1 MMGLVA
7 KVIGLTVAGVG
18 LIALY
23 LSISTS
29 GALMGAVAQ
38 PSPATSPLGVVVY
51 LGLALTAVCLVLVM
65 MIATSGGGSEGG

>member
-1 MMGLVA
+1 MSLTA
-7 KVIGLTVAGVG
+7 KVIGVSAAGIG

-38 PSPATSPLGVVVY
+38 PSPATSPLGLAVY
-51 LGLALTAVCLVLVM
+51 LGLALTALCLALVM
-65 MIATSGGGSEGG
+65 VIASTGGSDES